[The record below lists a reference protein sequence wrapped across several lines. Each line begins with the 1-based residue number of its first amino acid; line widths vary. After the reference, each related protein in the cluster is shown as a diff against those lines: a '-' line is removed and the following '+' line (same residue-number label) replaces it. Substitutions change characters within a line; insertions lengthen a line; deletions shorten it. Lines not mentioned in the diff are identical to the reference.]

1 MLCEVVGW
9 GYRMAYGDRERGSPE
24 VVRILEETV
33 RATYRLKVA
42 WCPHAWKFPACL
54 LKVLLFEN
62 HC

>member
-1 MLCEVVGW
+1 METE
-9 GYRMAYGDRERGSPE
+9 REAQSE

-54 LKVLLFEN
+54 LKVLLFES

>member
-1 MLCEVVGW
+1 METE
-9 GYRMAYGDRERGSPE
+9 REAQPE

-33 RATYRLKVA
+33 RDTCRLKVA

-54 LKVLLFEN
+54 LKVLLFES